1 MDEKKLSIKEWAE
14 ADRPREKFVNKGINS
29 LSDAELIAILIGS
42 GNTKE
47 SAVELSMR
55 ILNDLSNNL
64 HELGRLGINELTSYK
79 GIGSAK
85 AISIIAA
92 LELGKRR
99 KLSDIINKKQIDCS
113 KDSYEYFYTFL
124 SDLQHEEF
132 WIMFLNQANK
142 IISSHKISQGGQ
154 NSTIINV
161 KIIMK
166 IALEKSAMAIVLSHN
181 HPSGNRQPSKADQII
196 TNKIQDAASLFD
208 IKVLDHIIIADNKY
222 FSFADNGLIKEIKN
236 Q

>member
-1 MDEKKLSIKEWAE
+1 MSENKLSIKQWAE
-14 ADRPREKFVNKGINS
+14 EDRPREKLINKGINS

-55 ILNDLSNNL
+55 ILNNLNNNL
-64 HELGRLGINELTSYK
+64 HELGRLSISELTKYK

-85 AISIIAA
+85 AISIVAA

-99 KLSDIINKKQIDCS
+99 KLSDIINKKQITSS

-132 WIMFLNQANK
+132 WVLFLNQANK

-154 NSTIINV
+154 NSTIIDV
-161 KIIMK
+161 KIIIKM
-166 IALEKSAMAIVLSHN
+166 ALEKNALAIILSHN
-181 HPSGNRQPSKADQII
+181 HPSGNRQPSNTDISI
-196 TNKIQDAASLFD
+196 TNRIQNAASLFD

-222 FSFADNGLIKEIKN
+222 YSFADNELI
-236 Q
+236 

>member
-1 MDEKKLSIKEWAE
+1 VSENKLSIKQWAE
-14 ADRPREKFVNKGINS
+14 EDRPREKLINKGINS

-55 ILNDLSNNL
+55 ILNNLNNNL
-64 HELGRLGINELTSYK
+64 HELGRLSISELTKYK

-85 AISIIAA
+85 AISIVAA

-99 KLSDIINKKQIDCS
+99 KLSDIINKKQITSS

-132 WIMFLNQANK
+132 WVLFLNQANK

-154 NSTIINV
+154 NSTIIDV
-161 KIIMK
+161 KIIIKM
-166 IALEKSAMAIVLSHN
+166 ALEKNALAIILSHN
-181 HPSGNRQPSKADQII
+181 HPSGNRQPSNTDISI
-196 TNKIQDAASLFD
+196 TNRIQNAASLFD

-222 FSFADNGLIKEIKN
+222 YSFADNELI
-236 Q
+236 